1 MAVMMALM
9 MDLICISYGFNGS
22 CNFRYIVGR
31 CGEAELAGVH
41 HRRIEMCLAF
51 LQFRYDVRR
60 RSKKHGQV
68 DSRSTTG
75 TTPTV
80 CIYWES
86 HQNLTP
92 ILSGQPNPH
101 LFPQI
106 QATRPGPPSDP
117 RCAHRAPIPSTT
129 PGESVAV

>member
-92 ILSGQPNPH
+92 ILFQVSPTPIFSHKSKQHVQDH
-101 LFPQI
+101 LQTQGVRIVHQFPQ
-106 QATRPGPPSDP
+106 QLLENP
-117 RCAHRAPIPSTT
+117 
-129 PGESVAV
+129 

>member
-75 TTPTV
+75 TDPNCLYLLGKSPKSDSNTFQVSP
-80 CIYWES
+80 
-86 HQNLTP
+86 TP
-92 ILSGQPNPH
+92 IFSHKSKQHVQDH
-101 LFPQI
+101 LQTQGVRIVHQFPQ
-106 QATRPGPPSDP
+106 QLLENP
-117 RCAHRAPIPSTT
+117 
-129 PGESVAV
+129 